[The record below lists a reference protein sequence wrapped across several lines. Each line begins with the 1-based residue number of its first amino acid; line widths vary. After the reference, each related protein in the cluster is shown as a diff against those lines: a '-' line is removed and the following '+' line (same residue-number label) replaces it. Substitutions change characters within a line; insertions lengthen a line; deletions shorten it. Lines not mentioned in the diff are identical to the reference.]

1 MKNTQH
7 FKIKWLLRSLSM
19 AIAGMSVSQTLAAPL
34 ALSQVPL
41 FITSNGVPNVLM
53 MMGNANSMDEDA
65 TGAAVGSAA
74 STSKSEISRNAM
86 KSIISNNMN
95 ILNLGL
101 LAYQQNPAALQ
112 YLSASPYDA
121 SYDPADYNPSY
132 SGPRNGQTK
141 RFRVPNSSSPGN
153 FIYYNVA
160 LPSYSATDPG
170 GNRFC
175 YAASACTDTT
185 HDFKGTAASGCTAT
199 EDTSVLDL
207 AHGPWDSYLCWQNKT
222 GTSNTAPPL
231 VFQPAPNNNLLD
243 IPATVAAG
251 IASGYST
258 PLTIDTILPST
269 SDVAQGI
276 TDFGKLLPSTYVDRA
291 WFNNS
296 SPGMGYLHVPL
307 ALLDTTQAAKL
318 NNKLTISQPATDANL
333 PTSPMAPLQNSGLA
347 PLEGTLLTAK
357 NYFLGDTLPSGQGGP
372 VPSPPNSCGKNFLVL
387 LTDGLPSVDKD
398 GVPSPVVATSLA
410 AVATQATNLR
420 TSAATVKTYMVGF
433 ALPYGV
439 NPNQLDTIAAAG
451 GTGSAY
457 MANDTAT
464 LNTAFTNIF
473 NNISAQTGSAASVAV
488 NSGSLN
494 TGSRVYQAKF
504 NSMYWS
510 GQLLS
515 IALNSSGNLGAIQW
529 DAGQVLNTQDTTG
542 IASTSRKILSYKPS
556 NKAGIAFRWPATP
569 AAPLATELDSAQST
583 WLNMHP
589 TTFTVD
595 GHGAARLDYL
605 RGSHVNENAGGL
617 NFRPRLTSV
626 LGDIVN
632 SAPNYVGPPSAAYR
646 DPSYASFRLAYQSR
660 TPIVYVGA
668 NDGMLHGFNAADGS
682 EALAYVPSRVYPRL
696 SQLTS
701 INYAHRYYVD
711 GSPSTADVYYSSA
724 WHTVLVSGMGAGNK
738 GIFGLDV
745 TDPAA
750 FSEAN
755 AANIVNFEFPNK
767 DTASSDRDRV
777 GYISGQIPIVKLNN
791 GVYAA
796 VFGNG
801 YNSDEGKA
809 SLMIVNVHTGAL
821 IKRIDTNNTDDNG
834 LSNPAVIDTDGN
846 GTADFVYGGDLQ
858 GNMWKFDLSASS
870 SASWNL
876 AYRLFN
882 GSSDEAI
889 TTTPEVS
896 KSPNGDYLVYFGTGK
911 YLENSDKSSNPDN
924 KFYGVWDH
932 FGGSVSIGQLVKQ
945 EVTAIVNEP
954 GGSYREVT
962 NNNVSYSGASPD
974 RGWYL
979 DFPEN
984 GERSVTD
991 ASLRGGRVI
1000 FTTMTPDAGAC
1011 AYGGSSWLMELDYL
1025 TGGMLSYQVLDTNN
1039 NGAVNASDRI
1049 VAGLKLATISSAP
1062 AIVRGIASAGPG
1074 GGGAATSKVDE
1085 YKYINQ
1091 SNGSVA
1097 RVLETAS
1104 GGASRRSAWRQIPL
1118 K

>member
-1 MKNTQH
+1 MNIHQNYKLN
-7 FKIKWLLRSLSM
+7 WLVRSLGV

-86 KSIISNNMN
+86 KSIISNNIN
-95 ILNLGL
+95 IVNLGL

-121 SYDPADYNPSY
+121 SYNPADYDPSY
-132 SGPRNGQTK
+132 SGLRNGQTK

-160 LPSYSATDPG
+160 LPSYSVTDPG

-175 YAASACTDTT
+175 YAASACTDTA
-185 HDFKGTAASGCTAT
+185 HDFKGIAASGCSVT

-222 GTSNTAPPL
+222 GTSNNVPVL
-231 VFQPAPNNNLLD
+231 VFQPPPDNTLLD

-251 IASGYST
+251 IASGYNN
-258 PLTIDTILPST
+258 PLSIDTIIPTT

-276 TDFGKLLPSTYVDRA
+276 TDFGKLVPSTYVDRA

-296 SPGMGYLHVPL
+296 SPGMGYLHTPL
-307 ALLDTTQAAKL
+307 ALLDTTQAAKI
-318 NNKLTISQPATDANL
+318 NNKLTISQPAIDANL
-333 PTSPMAPLQNSGLA
+333 PTSPTAPLQNSGLA

-357 NYFLGDTLPSGQGGP
+357 NYFLGNTLPSSQGGP
-372 VPSPPNSCGKNFLVL
+372 VANPPNSCGKNFLVL
-387 LTDGLPSVDKD
+387 LTDGLPSVDQA
-398 GVPSPVVATSLA
+398 GTPAAVVTTSLA
-410 AVATQATNLR
+410 AVATQATDLR
-420 TSAATVKTYMVGF
+420 TSTATVKTYMVGF

-439 NPNQLDTIAAAG
+439 NPNQLDTIAVAG

-457 MANDTAT
+457 MANDPVT

-473 NNISAQTGSAASVAV
+473 NDIRAQTGSASSVAV

-494 TGSRVYQAKF
+494 TGSRIYQAKF
-504 NSMYWS
+504 NSLDWS

-515 IALNSSGNLGAIQW
+515 IALDNGGNLGAIQW
-529 DAGQVLNTQDTTG
+529 DAAQVVNTQDTSG
-542 IASTSRKILSYKPS
+542 VASTSRKILSYKPS
-556 NKAGIAFRWPATP
+556 NKVGIAFRWPVTP
-569 AAPLATELDSAQST
+569 SAPLADELDTAQST
-583 WLNMHP
+583 LLNSSP
-589 TTFTVD
+589 TTNTVD
-595 GHGAARLDYL
+595 GNGSARLDYL
-605 RGSHVNENAGGL
+605 RGSHTNENIGGL

-632 SAPNYVGPPSAAYR
+632 SAPNYVGPPSASYR
-646 DPSYASFRLAYQSR
+646 DPGYASFRLAYKTR

-668 NDGMLHGFNAADGS
+668 NDGMLHGFNAADGT
-682 EALAYVPSRVYPRL
+682 EVLAYIPSSVYPEL
-696 SQLTS
+696 TQLTS
-701 INYAHRYYVD
+701 ASYAHRYYVD
-711 GSPSTADVYYSSA
+711 SSPSTADVYYSSA
-724 WHTVLVSGMGAGNK
+724 WHTVLVSSMGVGTK
-738 GIFGLDV
+738 GIFGLNV
-745 TDPAA
+745 TDPST

-767 DTASSDRDRV
+767 DTTSADSDRV

-801 YNSDEGKA
+801 YNSSHRKA
-809 SLMIVNVHTGAL
+809 SLLIVNVHTGAL
-821 IKRIDTNNTDDNG
+821 IKRIDTNNSSDNG

-846 GTADFVYGGDLQ
+846 GTADFVYAGDLR
-858 GNMWKFDLSASS
+858 GNLWKFDLSATSAASWSLDYRLYNSS
-870 SASWNL
+870 SN
-876 AYRLFN
+876 
-882 GSSDEAI
+882 DPI

-896 KSPNGDYLVYFGTGK
+896 KNPNGDYLVYFGSGK
-911 YLENSDKSSNPDN
+911 YLEMSDKSSLYDN
-924 KFYGVWDH
+924 NFYGIWDH
-932 FGGSVSIGQLVKQ
+932 FGGTVSIGQLVKQ
-945 EVTAIVNEP
+945 EVTATVTEA
-954 GGSYREVT
+954 GGIYREVS
-962 NNNVSYSGASPD
+962 NHNVNYSGASPD

-979 DFPEN
+979 ELPEA
-984 GERSVTD
+984 GERSVSD
-991 ASLRGGRVI
+991 AVLRGGRVI
-1000 FTTMTPDAGAC
+1000 FTTMTPDAGTC
-1011 AYGGSSWLMELDYL
+1011 AYGGGSWLMELDYL

-1039 NGAVNASDRI
+1039 NGAVNAADRI

-1074 GGGAATSKVDE
+1074 GGVASNVDE

-1097 RVLETAS
+1097 RVLESAS